1 MGEGT
6 GMKQNSNPMRAI
18 IFDLG
23 RVLVQVDLKGGL
35 FRYYM
40 RDHLATDEETITHIF
55 KDELFIAFT
64 TGKIR
69 PLQMHRSLQIKY
81 RLNISFEKFV
91 EEWCS
96 ILTPQEGMEELVAQ
110 LAAHYVLGLLSD
122 TDPLH
127 WQYCQQHFSFL
138 RHFTKPTLSYQTGLL
153 KPDPRCYQQ
162 AAENAGT
169 AIKSCLFIDDR
180 EQNVEGAR
188 RVGMQALL
196 FTGLESLRHE
206 LKNLQLI

>member
-1 MGEGT
+1 
-6 GMKQNSNPMRAI
+6 MKQFNDHIRAI

-23 RVLVQVDLKGGL
+23 RVLVKIDLKGGL
-35 FRYYM
+35 FRYYL
-40 RDHLATDEETITHIF
+40 RDHPASTEEIITQIF
-55 KDELFIAFT
+55 KDEPFIAFT
-64 TGKIR
+64 TGKIK
-69 PLQMHRSLQIKY
+69 PLQMYRLLQSNY

-110 LAAHYVLGLLSD
+110 LAARYVLGLLSD

-127 WQYCQQHFSFL
+127 WQYCQQHFSIL

-162 AAENAGT
+162 ASENAGT

-196 FTGLESLRHE
+196 FSGVESLQQE
-206 LKNLQLI
+206 LKNLHLI